1 MSLKVATTLVSMAFT
16 TLFFKRARIDDAV
29 ESWFDRL
36 FGVASSTACLAYP
49 KVVEARRK
57 AFWASIV
64 PVLWLVST
72 AIVLALCAIYAAALM
87 RDGVA
92 FGRVLLQS
100 LPYVAGGCSALFGIA
115 KGGEAHLRAAH
126 QIMTVL
132 LPAARVAFH
141 VWPETRR
148 DWFYLLLGRMII
160 GNTALSVVTTPSLA
174 EFARPFSFKRSQQQF

>member
-64 PVLWLVST
+64 PVLRVGGT
-72 AIVLALCAIYAAALM
+72 ATVLALCFYAAALM

-100 LPYVAGGCSALFGIA
+100 LPCVAGGCSALFGI
-115 KGGEAHLRAAH
+115 KGGEAHLRVAH

-132 LPAARVAFH
+132 LPTARVAFH
-141 VWPETRR
+141 MWPETRSA
-148 DWFYLLLGRMII
+148 WFYLLLGRIII
-160 GNTALSVVTTPSLA
+160 GNTALSVVTTPSFS
-174 EFARPFSFKRSQQQF
+174 EFARPFSFT